1 MCICIN
7 CRHIKTCKTYH
18 FIEKQH
24 NFTSFQNINTH
35 TFIPNNT
42 IMQINLKKHANMYIL
57 DWDLTECTSFI
68 EKPGS
73 WIIKI

>member
-7 CRHIKTCKTYH
+7 CKHIKTCQTYS

-24 NFTSFQNINTH
+24 NSYLIQNH
-35 TFIPNNT
+35 YDRTFIPDNT
-42 IMQINLKKHANMYIL
+42 IIQINIKKQINLYTL
-57 DWDLTECTSFI
+57 DWDLTECMSFI

-73 WIIKI
+73 WITNI